1 MVDDS
6 LQTVTDNL
14 AGVIDRAAIKRYHPG
29 NCALDILDQT
39 LLIQVF
45 SDLFNEPINE

>member
-6 LQTVTDNL
+6 LQTFTDNM
-14 AGVIDRAAIKRYHPG
+14 AGVIDWAAIKRYYSG
-29 NCALDILDQT
+29 NCELDTLDQT
-39 LLIQVF
+39 LFIQVF